1 MVRGRIQKVGY
12 RDEVTEIA
20 NKMDITGTVENLPDG
35 KSVKIIA
42 EADKDILEKFIQLLW
57 ITDDPLIK
65 VINIDT
71 SFHPPTG
78 EYEFFDDLQE
88 EAFEMIEV
96 VARYLKRLNTGQ
108 NTMLEKWDS
117 MLEKQD
123 AMSGG

>member
-1 MVRGRIQKVGY
+1 MYRAVIMVRGRIQKVGY

-42 EADKDILEKFIQLLW
+42 EAEKDILEKFIQLLW
-57 ITDDPLIK
+57 ITADPLIK

-78 EYEFFDDLQE
+78 
-88 EAFEMIEV
+88 
-96 VARYLKRLNTGQ
+96 
-108 NTMLEKWDS
+108 
-117 MLEKQD
+117 
-123 AMSGG
+123 